1 MLGCRLSCP
10 LSLSLSDHSAVVLS
24 NGFITKLLLKGMHM
38 FDAALVCCNTF
49 LHLAEQ
55 EDVKVIKLKVE

>member
-1 MLGCRLSCP
+1 MLGCRLSLP
-10 LSLSLSDHSAVVLS
+10 LSLSEHSADVLS
-24 NGFITKLLLKGMHM
+24 NGFITKLLLEGMHM
-38 FDAALVCCNTF
+38 FDAAVVCCKTF